1 MSNQDESKKTLAFVI
16 YPGLTVFDLVGPLQ
30 VLNRFTQFAPQY
42 ETSVVAER
50 IEPLE
55 SDNGLKFLPDKTF
68 AEAPHPYAIIVP
80 GGGIPTLRAMSNPAI
95 RKYVLTAA
103 ETAEA
108 VVSVCTGA
116 LILASVGLL
125 KGRQVPTHWAF
136 AKYLESFG
144 ARYVRKRWVE
154 DGKFLVTAGVSAGI
168 DGALALVARLSDEE
182 TARLVQ
188 LSIEYDPQ
196 PPDEIDY
203 SYRDSLTRILT
214 TGIALIRP
222 FYTAKPRRL
231 IQRGI

>member
-1 MSNQDESKKTLAFVI
+1 MSNHNEGKRTLAFVI

-30 VLNRFTQFAPQY
+30 TLTRFTRFAPQY
-42 ETSVVAER
+42 ETSVVAES
-50 IEPLE
+50 IEPVE
-55 SDNGLKFLPDKTF
+55 SDDGLKFLPDKSF
-68 AEAPHPYAIIVP
+68 AEVPHPYALIVP
-80 GGGIPTLRAMSNPAI
+80 GGGIPTLKAMSSPAI

-125 KGRQVPTHWAF
+125 GGKQVPTHWAF

-144 ARYVRKRWVE
+144 AQYVRKRWVE

-168 DGALALVARLSDEE
+168 DGALALVTRLSDPE

-196 PPDEIDY
+196 PPGEMDY
-203 SYRDSLTRILT
+203 SYRDNLTRVLT
-214 TGIALIRP
+214 TGIALMRP
-222 FYTAKPRRL
+222 FYTAEPRRL
-231 IQRGI
+231 IKRGI